1 MEEKVEDD
9 LTLGDYALEALRV
22 RLTKVFPAQIRSCV
36 EKLNDEQ
43 LWWRANEQSNSVGNL
58 VLHVSGGVMHYL
70 CHLVGGF
77 EYSRDREKEFATK
90 SISKERLLATF
101 DEMVEK
107 TGQTFAKLNVSNL
120 MEPSSVPRF
129 YSTIY
134 EDLLGI
140 AIHVAAHAGQIVYAT
155 KLLEEGSL
163 NELWMVTH
171 SEHGAWKVST
181 TS

>member
-1 MEEKVEDD
+1 MEENP
-9 LTLGDYALEALRV
+9 TLGHYALEALRV

-36 EKLNDEQ
+36 EKLSDEQ

-77 EYSRDREKEFATK
+77 DYARDREKEFATK
-90 SISKERLLATF
+90 SVSKEELLAVF
-101 DEMVEK
+101 DEMVDK
-107 TGQTFAKLNVSNL
+107 TEQTFAKLEVASL

-129 YSTIY
+129 YSTVY

-163 NELWMVTH
+163 KELWMVTH

>member
-1 MEEKVEDD
+1 MQDNSS
-9 LTLGDYALEALRV
+9 LGFYALEALRV

-77 EYSRDREKEFATK
+77 DYARDREKEFATK
-90 SISKERLLATF
+90 SMAKEELLAVF
-101 DEMVEK
+101 DAMVENTEK
-107 TGQTFAKLNVSNL
+107 TFAKLQVTSL

-134 EDLLGI
+134 EDIFGI
-140 AIHVAAHAGQIVYAT
+140 AMHVAAHTGQIVYAT
-155 KLLEEGSL
+155 KLLQEGSL
-163 NELWMVTH
+163 SELWMVSH